1 MKRNLCIQTLILNVE
16 INLHFR
22 IYSTEVIRQRV
33 YLRMGASKFEAEK
46 EKLTLSGCENLVK
59 WLRGASETAKPC
71 FFSDE

>member
-1 MKRNLCIQTLILNVE
+1 
-16 INLHFR
+16 
-22 IYSTEVIRQRV
+22 
-33 YLRMGASKFEAEK
+33 MGASKFEAEK